1 MSTPRT
7 LVPKVN
13 KMKVE
18 LLEVHNPFTYLKI
31 NLFFTHSDA
40 KGYLQRFLFGLGT
53 INVMKWLHY
62 WTMDDSIS

>member
-7 LVPKVN
+7 LVPKVI

-40 KGYLQRFLFGLGT
+40 KGYLQRFLFGSG
-53 INVMKWLHY
+53 
-62 WTMDDSIS
+62 